1 MDMPWAGRRQAII
14 ALGGLGLILL
24 LGVGSWFV
32 FFYHSPTCSDGIRN
46 QNETG
51 IDCGGLCS
59 KLCQAPRVSA
69 LWARSVKVA
78 PGVYHAVA
86 MVQNP
91 ETEAGTTALP
101 YTFSL
106 YDADNILIAQRDGVM
121 SLQPGEVVPLLE
133 TNILTGSRVP
143 TRTFVDFKQAVWK
156 RGVRPDSQIAVD
168 SESLNVDGLSLSAR
182 ITNNS
187 TQVARKVTLTALLY
201 DASDILVAA
210 SQTVLLNVPPRGAQ
224 TPVFTWQEPFSS
236 DVVRFTVTAR
246 TE

>member
-1 MDMPWAGRRQAII
+1 MI
-14 ALGGLGLILL
+14 ALGVLGVLL
-24 LGVGSWFV
+24 LVGVGGWFL
-32 FFYHSPTCSDGIRN
+32 FFYHAPTCSDGIRN

-106 YDADNILIAQRDGVM
+106 YDADNILIAQREGVM

-133 TNILTGSRVP
+133 TNVLTGSRVP
-143 TRTFVDFKQAVWK
+143 TRTFVDFKPAVW
-156 RGVRPDSQIAVD
+156 RREARPDNKIAVD
-168 SESLNVDGLSLSAR
+168 SEELDAEALSLSAR
-182 ITNNS
+182 VTNNA
-187 TQVARKVTLTALLY
+187 TDTARKVTLTALLY
-201 DASDILVAA
+201 DASDVLVAA
-210 SQTVLLNVPPRGAQ
+210 SQTVIQNLPPRGMQ
-224 TPVFTWQEPFSS
+224 TPIFTWQEKFSAPI
-236 DVVRFTVTAR
+236 VRFTVTAR